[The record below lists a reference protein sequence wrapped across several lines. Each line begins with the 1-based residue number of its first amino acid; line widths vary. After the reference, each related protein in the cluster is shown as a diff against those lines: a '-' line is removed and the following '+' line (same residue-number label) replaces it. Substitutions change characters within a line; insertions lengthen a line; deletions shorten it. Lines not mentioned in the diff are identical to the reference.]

1 MMNCLLN
8 WFTPLN
14 AAFVLT
20 VAMVPNFGIHYMYQ
34 LMSRESSLFLDLV
47 KISTILCLTI
57 IMQLLIPEV
66 LMIILSYI
74 ILFSL

>member
-1 MMNCLLN
+1 MMNCLLIGSHHSMQHS
-8 WFTPLN
+8 FLPLQWYQTLE
-14 AAFVLT
+14 F
-20 VAMVPNFGIHYMYQ
+20 IICIQ
-34 LMSRESSLFLDLV
+34 LMSRESSLFLDFV

-74 ILFSL
+74 LLFSM

>member
-1 MMNCLLN
+1 
-8 WFTPLN
+8 
-14 AAFVLT
+14 
-20 VAMVPNFGIHYMYQ
+20 MYQ

-66 LMIILSYI
+66 LMIFYLIFYSLVCEVM
-74 ILFSL
+74 LFM